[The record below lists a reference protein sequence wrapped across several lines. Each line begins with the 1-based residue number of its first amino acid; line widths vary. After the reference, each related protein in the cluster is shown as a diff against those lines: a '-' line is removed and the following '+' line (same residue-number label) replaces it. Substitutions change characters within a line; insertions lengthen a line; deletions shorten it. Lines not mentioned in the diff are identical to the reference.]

1 LSTLPGFAL
10 VVLLLTASS
19 AVADGLVLKKDVE
32 LMGSAVAGQ
41 AGPLFL
47 SADLIESTAPNVI
60 EASGQVEARQAGRNF
75 FANWLRY
82 DTTLNLVQARG
93 QVRLEQSTLVVQGDS
108 LELNLDT
115 YGGELIQPVYLLPA
129 QKARGHDQRFELADA
144 TSPPL
149 PAPQGRGHAERIDF
163 LDENH
168 FSLQDATYT
177 TCPINNDDWFLK
189 VGDLDID
196 KTRNVGTA
204 HHATLQFL
212 GTPVLY
218 TPWLD
223 FSLNNER
230 KSGVLAPTVGLT
242 ERSGVDVTVPYYL
255 NLAPNYDATLFPRLL
270 TKRGLLLGI
279 ESRFLLENSQ
289 GMNSFE
295 VLPNDRVADDTRWSV
310 ALNDEYRLNANT
322 RAGMTVIRVSDN
334 DYFRDLS
341 NRISVTS
348 LTNLDAEAWVV
359 TQHENWDA
367 ELRVQSFQTLQD
379 STAPPITPP
388 YERLP
393 FARLGYKQSLPSGIE
408 FKLETQATRFVA
420 PESGQ
425 PDGTRVMAYPTLQLP
440 LVNSFGFLVPQV
452 GWSSTYY
459 ALDEDM
465 PKQTITRNLPILSL
479 DSGLIFDRPFR
490 FSGADYVQ
498 TLEPRAYYVYAPYRD
513 QNAIPV
519 FDTAQMEFGYAQ
531 MFTENQ
537 FVGYDRINDANQLTL
552 AFSSRFIE
560 SSSGLERLMVTVGQR
575 YYFTSQQVTLPG
587 VAPRT
592 GNTSD
597 LLAAVSGQISRD
609 WRYAANWQY
618 DAQTHSTYRQNLG
631 VSYHPGNG
639 HALNFGYRFIDQ
651 STNQIDVSGQWPLTQ
666 RMYGMFR
673 YNYSFEDNKLI
684 EGLAGLEYNGGCWS
698 MRGVIQ
704 RLATKED
711 QSTDAFFL
719 QLELNGMGRL
729 GASPLEVL
737 KHSVPGYRTT
747 NEFLQTP

>member
-10 VVLLLTASS
+10 VVLLLIAGS
-19 AVADGLVLKKDVE
+19 AVADGLALKKDVE
-32 LMGSAVAGQ
+32 LKGSAVAGK

-47 SADLIESTAPNVI
+47 TADLVESTAPNVI
-60 EASGQVEARQAGRNF
+60 EASGQVEARQAGGNF
-75 FANWLRY
+75 FASWLRY

-93 QVRLEQSTLVVQGDS
+93 QVRMETPTLVVEGDS
-108 LELNLDT
+108 LELRLDN
-115 YGGELIQPVYLLPA
+115 YSGELIEPVYHLPA
-129 QKARGHDQRFELADA
+129 QR
-144 TSPPL
+144 
-149 PAPQGRGHAERIDF
+149 GRGHADRIDF
-163 LDENH
+163 IGENN
-168 FSLQDATYT
+168 FKLQEATYT
-177 TCPINNDDWFLK
+177 TCPVDNDDWFLK

-196 KTRNVGTA
+196 RTRNVGTA

-212 GTPVLY
+212 GTPILY
-218 TPWLD
+218 TPWMD

-230 KSGVLAPTVGLT
+230 KSGVLAPTVGIT

-270 TKRGLLLGI
+270 TKRGVLLGV
-279 ESRFLLENSQ
+279 ESRFLLDNSH
-289 GMNSFE
+289 GANSLE
-295 VLPNDRVADDTRWSV
+295 ILPNDRVADDTRWSA

-322 RAGMTVIRVSDN
+322 RAGMTIIRVSDN

-341 NRISVTS
+341 NRIAVTS
-348 LTNLDAEAWVV
+348 LTNLNAEAWVL

-367 ELRVQSFQTLQD
+367 ELRVQSYQTLQD
-379 STAPPITPP
+379 STATPITPP

-393 FARLGYKQSLPSGIE
+393 FARLGIKQSLPSGVE
-408 FKLETQATRFVA
+408 FRMETQATRFVSPDA
-420 PESGQ
+420 TL
-425 PDGTRVMAYPTLQLP
+425 PDGTRVMVYPTLELP

-459 ALDEDM
+459 ALDETT
-465 PKQTITRNLPILSL
+465 PKQNITRNLPILSV
-479 DSGLIFDRPFR
+479 DSGLTFDRPFH
-490 FSGADYVQ
+490 FSGTDYVQ
-498 TLEPRAYYVYAPYRD
+498 TLEPRAYYVYAPYRNQD
-513 QNAIPV
+513 DIPV
-519 FDTAQMEFGYAQ
+519 FDTAQMEFSYAQ

-552 AFSSRFIE
+552 ALSSRFVE
-560 SSSGLERLMVTVGQR
+560 SSSGLERLLVTLGQR
-575 YYFTSQQVTLPG
+575 YYFASQQVTLPG

-592 GNTSD
+592 SNSSD
-597 LLAAVSGQISRD
+597 LLASVSGQISRD
-609 WRYAANWQY
+609 WRFAANWQF
-618 DAQTHSTYRQNLG
+618 DTQNSSTYRQNLG
-631 VSYHPGNG
+631 VSYHPGDG

-651 STNQIDVSGQWPLTQ
+651 TTDQIDVSGQWPLTH

-698 MRGVIQ
+698 LRGVIQ

-729 GASPLEVL
+729 GANPLEVL

>member
-10 VVLLLTASS
+10 VVLLLTASP
-19 AVADGLVLKKDVE
+19 AVAEGLVLKKDVE
-32 LMGSAVAGQ
+32 LRGSAVAGQ

-47 SADLIESTAPNVI
+47 TADVIESTAPNVV
-60 EASGQVEARQAGRNF
+60 EASGQVEARQAGGNF
-75 FANWLRY
+75 FADWLRY
-82 DTTLNLVQARG
+82 DVTLNLVEARG
-93 QVRLEQSTLVVQGDS
+93 DVRLEQPALVVQGDY
-108 LELNLDT
+108 LKLKLND
-115 YGGELIQPVYLLPA
+115 YSGELIQPVYFLPA
-129 QKARGHDQRFELADA
+129 QR
-144 TSPPL
+144 
-149 PAPQGRGHAERIDF
+149 GRGHAERIDF
-163 LDENH
+163 IGENR
-168 FSLQDATYT
+168 FSLQEATYT
-177 TCPINNDDWFLK
+177 TCPVDNDDWFLK

-196 KTRNVGTA
+196 RARNVGTA
-204 HHATLQFL
+204 RHASLQFL
-212 GTPVLY
+212 GTPILY
-218 TPWLD
+218 TPWMD
-223 FSLNNER
+223 FSLDNER
-230 KSGVLAPTVGLT
+230 KSGVLAPTVGIT
-242 ERSGVDVTVPYYL
+242 ERSGIDITVPYYL

-270 TKRGLLLGI
+270 TKRGLLLGV
-279 ESRFLLENSQ
+279 ESRFMLDNSN
-289 GMNSFE
+289 GINTLE
-295 VLPNDRVADDTRWSV
+295 VLPNDRVDEDTRWMA
-310 ALNDEYRLNANT
+310 ALHDEYRLNANT

-341 NRISVTS
+341 NRISITS
-348 LTNLDAEAWVV
+348 LTNLNAEAWVV

-379 STAPPITPP
+379 STAPPPLITPP

-459 ALDEDM
+459 ALDESA
-465 PKQTITRNLPILSL
+465 PKQSITRNLPILSV
-479 DSGLIFDRPFR
+479 DSGLVFDRPFR
-490 FSGADYVQ
+490 FSGADYLQ

-513 QNAIPV
+513 QNDIPV

-552 AFSSRFIE
+552 AFSSRFID
-560 SSSGLERLMVTVGQR
+560 SSSGLERLMFTLGQR

-592 GNTSD
+592 SNTSD

-631 VSYHPGNG
+631 ISYHPRDG

-651 STNQIDVSGQWPLTQ
+651 STNQIDMSGQWPLSP
-666 RMYGMFR
+666 RIYGMFR
-673 YNYSFEDNKLI
+673 YNYSFDDNKLI

-698 MRGVIQ
+698 LRGVIQ

-729 GASPLEVL
+729 GANPLEVL